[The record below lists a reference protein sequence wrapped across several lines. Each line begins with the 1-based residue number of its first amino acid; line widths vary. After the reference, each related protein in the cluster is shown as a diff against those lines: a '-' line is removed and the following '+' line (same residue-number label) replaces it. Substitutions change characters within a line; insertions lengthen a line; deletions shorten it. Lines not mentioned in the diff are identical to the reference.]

1 MEWRQAPLGAR
12 EWGKTGGPPQKS
24 RLEKTKAWH
33 SSRERAGWIQEVVKR
48 VRNNRA
54 DAQVSAS

>member
-33 SSRERAGWIQEVVKR
+33 SNRESWMDAGGSKEGTEQ
-48 VRNNRA
+48 
-54 DAQVSAS
+54 SC

>member
-1 MEWRQAPLGAR
+1 MEASP
-12 EWGKTGGPPQKS
+12 TGGKGVGTRREDNRRSPGWKRQRPG
-24 RLEKTKAWH
+24 TAV
-33 SSRERAGWIQEVVKR
+33 ERAGWIQEVVKR